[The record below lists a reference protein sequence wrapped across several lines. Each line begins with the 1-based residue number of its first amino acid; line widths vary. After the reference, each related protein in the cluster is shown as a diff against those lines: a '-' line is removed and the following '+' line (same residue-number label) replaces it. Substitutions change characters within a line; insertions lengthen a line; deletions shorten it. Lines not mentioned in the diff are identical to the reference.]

1 MAITAAMVKEL
12 RERTGAGMMEC
23 KNMLV
28 ESNGDMD
35 EAISTMRKKG
45 AAKADRKAGR
55 IAAEG
60 RIVASLNESASE
72 GVLLEVNSETDFVA
86 KDGNFV
92 GFVEAVGAAV
102 LVDKPVDVAA
112 LINLPLE
119 NGETVEETR
128 AALVSKVGENIQVRR
143 FELMT
148 TEEGSVYS
156 YLHGE
161 KIGVILSMV
170 GGDEALG
177 KDIAMHIAASNPSCV
192 TEDEVPAEDIEKEK
206 EILIAQ
212 AEGSG
217 KPANIIEKM
226 VEGRMRK
233 FLSEITLVG
242 QPFVKDPDQTVG
254 KLLES
259 AGASI
264 EGFVRYEVGDGI
276 EKKQE
281 DFAAE
286 VKAQMG
292 G

>member
-60 RIVASLNESASE
+60 RIVASLNESSSE

-148 TEEGSVYS
+148 TEKGSVYS

-254 KLLES
+254 KLLKS

>member
-60 RIVASLNESASE
+60 RIVASLNESSSE

-148 TEEGSVYS
+148 TEKGSVYS